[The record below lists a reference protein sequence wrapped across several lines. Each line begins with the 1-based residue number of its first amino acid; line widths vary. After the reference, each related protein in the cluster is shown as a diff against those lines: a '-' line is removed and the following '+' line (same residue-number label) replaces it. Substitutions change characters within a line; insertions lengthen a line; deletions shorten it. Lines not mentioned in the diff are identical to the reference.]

1 LIIEL
6 EKIGNDKK
14 ELMTLIASKDTAI
27 SEISNTI
34 SQKDILIDEITC
46 KRGSEIDRLEG
57 EIRRVTVNYNSA
69 IEKIDLFESGK
80 ENDLSDMICNYKE
93 QLDEAIKERNS
104 AIYEKNSAVDESIS
118 ISEELKRINIEFDH
132 VVDKVKL
139 TEEELAVASDN
150 RKVTEGLL
158 SSTIHKFEF
167 TETELLSAVEKVKV
181 YMFTNIFMY
190 ICIFVYV

>member
-1 LIIEL
+1 
-6 EKIGNDKK
+6 
-14 ELMTLIASKDTAI
+14 MTLIACKDTAI
-27 SEISNTI
+27 SEISDTI
-34 SQKDILIDEITC
+34 SQKDVLINEITS

-69 IEKIDLFESGK
+69 IEKIDLFESAK

-93 QLDEAIKERNS
+93 QLEEAIKERNGAIYERNS

-118 ISEELKRINIEFDH
+118 ISEELKRITIEFDH

-139 TEEELAVASDN
+139 TEEESAVASDN

-158 SSTIHKFEF
+158 SSTIHKFEL
-167 TETELLSAVEKVKV
+167 TETELLSAVEKLKV

-190 ICIFVYV
+190 IFVYI